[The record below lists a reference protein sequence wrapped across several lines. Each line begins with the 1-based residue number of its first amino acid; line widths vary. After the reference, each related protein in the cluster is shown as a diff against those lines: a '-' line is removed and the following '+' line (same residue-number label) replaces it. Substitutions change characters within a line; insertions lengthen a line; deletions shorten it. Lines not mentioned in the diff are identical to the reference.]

1 MASSNGS
8 VKILTVGSA
17 VGSIRELFAKV
28 KAIDAKHG
36 KFDLLLCAGD
46 FFGPLT
52 EDDSVDDE
60 VSQLLEGRI
69 EGVLPLDDVVAKIKP
84 RYHFA
89 AAGGRPP
96 KFWEREP
103 FVWDGEDARI
113 SRFISLGAFG
123 NEPATGKK
131 QRWFYAFS
139 IAPISATT
147 APAPKP
153 ANATKNPFMAGVAKN
168 ASKRSLE
175 EAAENFI
182 WGAIK
187 QPTKRSKIGQLF
199 RYCCTMLGSQASR
212 CESTEHF
219 ISDCPERQKPPEN
232 YVCKICGTPGH
243 FVRDCPTRDAVG
255 DTGGKKPKPGYVC
268 RACGSENHYL
278 EDCLVA
284 HQQRGAQS
292 EHRGRRGP
300 PKEISTDECW
310 FCLSNPNLAKHLI
323 VSIGSECYVTLA
335 KGQIIP
341 THSEDY
347 TAQVPGGGHI
357 LIVPITH
364 YPTFSTIPSD
374 IAKPILDE
382 TESYKTA
389 LRSFFAKHGAATVL
403 FEVGRLSAK
412 GGHAHVQAIPVPLK
426 LKDKVEETFL
436 KEGSQMGID
445 FESDPD
451 AALESCQ
458 GGRGSYFR
466 VDLPDG
472 RKMVHL
478 MKDHVPFSIQFGR
491 QVLVSLL
498 DMPDRFDW
506 KACLLS
512 EDDDRAD
519 AQAFKAAFSPF
530 DPSL

>member
-28 KAIDAKHG
+28 KVIDAKHG

-69 EGVLPLDDVVAKIKP
+69 EAPIESYIMQGDQPLPGKVIEKFAKTGGELCKNVFLMSTLPLDDVVAKIKP

-103 FVWDGEDARI
+103 FVWDGEDGRI

-187 QPTKRSKIGQLF
+187 QPTKRSKVVPQGEPGKPPPGYKC
-199 RYCCTMLGSQASR
+199 RR

-284 HQQRGAQS
+284 NQQRGSQS

-374 IAKPILDE
+374 IAQPILDE
-382 TESYKTA
+382 TE
-389 LRSFFAKHGAATVL
+389 R
-403 FEVGRLSAK
+403 
-412 GGHAHVQAIPVPLK
+412 
-426 LKDKVEETFL
+426 
-436 KEGSQMGID
+436 
-445 FESDPD
+445 
-451 AALESCQ
+451 
-458 GGRGSYFR
+458 
-466 VDLPDG
+466 
-472 RKMVHL
+472 
-478 MKDHVPFSIQFGR
+478 
-491 QVLVSLL
+491 
-498 DMPDRFDW
+498 
-506 KACLLS
+506 
-512 EDDDRAD
+512 
-519 AQAFKAAFSPF
+519 
-530 DPSL
+530 